1 MKKFLC
7 MLLALLMLML
17 PVGLAETAETTEATE
32 AGELAEKL
40 TEATIDA
47 AGSTFAGKYTA
58 QGQRLVTDASFRLGE
73 GLQAMLP
80 EDAKAPVT
88 DLLNALKIETVAQ
101 STEGKNQGAL
111 RLILNDVN
119 AADITL
125 AADDG
130 GIYAASSFLGSKV
143 FQVTPDQLKELLK
156 LAADQMVAEGVL
168 TQEQLDSLLNGLK
181 ALQEDPEGVL
191 AGLIG
196 NPDPSGLLAAVQE
209 LISQEPTFAA
219 VTELPPEVKFEA
231 KSVITLTVKKD
242 ALKNVTTELGKFLWS
257 MPGVQK
263 LAGFIKVNGEALTEE
278 SLISGLSA
286 LPDALTEDMVIRIYM
301 AENAPQPM
309 QIIADLKFTDG
320 EKTVPLTWS
329 IYIGGEEGQATLIS
343 INASVEMDGDR
354 ADMSYDISVE
364 GDENKGSVNAV
375 VSMKMTENGVETEPV
390 HEEISTN
397 WERQEAAVNMNAEM
411 KVTVVPDNETA
422 PVTVLFNIAGEEKDL
437 GDHAEGAA
445 TLNIA
450 VDGMGDM
457 LTMTVERKTDL
468 AEAYIIT
475 ADAVQPMAMSAE
487 EQEALMSEVSQ
498 SAMMGLVKLLQSLP
512 ESVQPLVQQMLG
524 GGM

>member
-101 STEGKNQGAL
+101 SAEGKNQGAL

-125 AADDG
+125 AADEG

-143 FQVTPDQLKELLK
+143 FQVTPDQLKQLLK

-168 TQEQLDSLLNGLK
+168 TQEQLDSLVNGLK

-231 KSVITLTVKKD
+231 KSVMTLTVKKD

-263 LAGFIKVNGEALTEE
+263 LAGFTKVNGEALTEE
-278 SLISGLSA
+278 SLINGLNA
-286 LPDALTEDMVIRIYM
+286 LPDALTEDVAIRIYM
-301 AENAPQPM
+301 GDAPMPM
-309 QIIADLKFTDG
+309 QIIADLKLANG
-320 EKTVPLTWS
+320 EKTAPLTWS

-343 INASVEMDGDR
+343 INASLVMDENRGDL
-354 ADMSYDISVE
+354 SYDISVT

-375 VSMKMTENGVETEPV
+375 IGMKVTENGVETEPM
-390 HEEISTN
+390 HEEINTS
-397 WERQEAAVNMNAEM
+397 WERQETAVNMKAEM
-411 KVTVVPDNETA
+411 KVTVVPDSETA

-498 SAMMGLVKLLQSLP
+498 GAMMGLVKLLQSLP